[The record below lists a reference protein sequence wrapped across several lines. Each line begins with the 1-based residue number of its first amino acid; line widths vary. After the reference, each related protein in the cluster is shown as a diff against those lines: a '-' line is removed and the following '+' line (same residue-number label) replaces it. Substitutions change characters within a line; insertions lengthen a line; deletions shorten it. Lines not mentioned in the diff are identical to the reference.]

1 MVVAVVA
8 LVAGMPVA
16 MAWVVGGGAGGCLN
30 TKRGSKP
37 TSSEILK

>member
-8 LVAGMPVA
+8 LVAGMPVGGG
-16 MAWVVGGGAGGCLN
+16 GGGAGGCLN

>member
-8 LVAGMPVA
+8 LVAGMPAPVGGG
-16 MAWVVGGGAGGCLN
+16 GGGAGGCLN